1 MSSVTVYCVETFWRN
16 KGHMEKGQLRQ
27 FGCPDQALSAGRA
40 LSSRMPGVL
49 VYRVSGS
56 PKVDYWEEPVVLA
69 AHGDTPGLGV

>member
-1 MSSVTVYCVETFWRN
+1 
-16 KGHMEKGQLRQ
+16 MEKGQLRQ

-49 VYRVSGS
+49 VYQVSGS

-69 AHGDTPGLGV
+69 AHGDTPQLDA

>member
-16 KGHMEKGQLRQ
+16 KGRVEKGQLLQ

-56 PKVDYWEEPVVLA
+56 PKVDYWEEPVVMA
-69 AHGDTPGLGV
+69 THGDTPQFDG

>member
-1 MSSVTVYCVETFWRN
+1 
-16 KGHMEKGQLRQ
+16 MEKGQLRQ

-56 PKVDYWEEPVVLA
+56 PKVDYWEEPIVLA
-69 AHGDTPGLGV
+69 AHGDTPQLDA